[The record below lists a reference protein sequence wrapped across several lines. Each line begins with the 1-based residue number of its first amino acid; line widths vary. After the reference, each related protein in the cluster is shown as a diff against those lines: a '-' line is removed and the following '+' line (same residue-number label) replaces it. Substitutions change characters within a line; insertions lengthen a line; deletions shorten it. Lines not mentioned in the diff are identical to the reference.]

1 MHRRANG
8 IFSWS
13 CSISEQPQ
21 TSEVIMYKFKTVKEK
36 EIFSLKI
43 MNGSL
48 QRKEKI
54 RDIKKRKIYSVL

>member
-8 IFSWS
+8 TFSWS